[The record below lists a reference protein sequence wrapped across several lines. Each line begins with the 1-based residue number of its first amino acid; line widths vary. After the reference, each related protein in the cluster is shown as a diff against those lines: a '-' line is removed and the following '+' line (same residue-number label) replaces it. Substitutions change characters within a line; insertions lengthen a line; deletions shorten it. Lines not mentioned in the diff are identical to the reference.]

1 MLTFIV
7 GLMLGATGA
16 FITGGLCL
24 VARNG
29 NRFDITAERDEQYR
43 EQMRDLMYRRQ
54 NADIVYDG
62 QPYSDKFVRS
72 GTMKWN

>member
-1 MLTFIV
+1 MLTFIA
-7 GLMLGATGA
+7 GLVLGSCGA
-16 FITGGLCL
+16 FVTGGLCL
-24 VARNG
+24 VARTG
-29 NRFDITAERDEQYR
+29 NRDDISADRDERFR